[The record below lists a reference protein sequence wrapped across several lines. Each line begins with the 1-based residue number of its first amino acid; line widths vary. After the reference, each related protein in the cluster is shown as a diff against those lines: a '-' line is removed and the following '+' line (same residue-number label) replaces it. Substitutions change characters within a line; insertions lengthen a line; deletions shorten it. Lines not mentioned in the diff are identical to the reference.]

1 LDLFTQAITFY
12 LCEVRKRK
20 SSPRKVKSIDE
31 LTAGYGDFIKGKEL
45 EKNGKEFFFQVLKKA
60 IRPTK
65 SGSPSR

>member
-1 LDLFTQAITFY
+1 M
-12 LCEVRKRK
+12 RKRK